1 MSTKPTKGTKEAQT
15 GTGQPYH
22 IVEGVDPVDIFVDG
36 ALQLI
41 IGPLVSKVVFY
52 RSLGVDPEKKVEVRE
67 PAARLA
73 ILTPSL
79 LEMASFILQQAH
91 ANKDVILGNMEQQNT
106 KFREALLKLN
116 IAKAE

>member
-1 MSTKPTKGTKEAQT
+1 MSTKPTKRTQEVQT
-15 GTGQPYH
+15 APGQLYRV
-22 IVEGVDPVDIFVDG
+22 VEDVDPVDVFVDG

-52 RSLGVDPEKKVEVRE
+52 RSLGVDPEKKVEARE
-67 PAARLA
+67 PAVRLA
-73 ILTPSL
+73 IPTPSL

-91 ANKDVILGNMEQQNT
+91 ANKDAILGNMEQQNS

-116 IAKAE
+116 VEKAE